1 MAEEQHEKG
10 RNYVNYFN
18 GLLTLT
24 FGQLNYTKNF
34 DAYKNPTR
42 LAFNINHEK
51 FSFDMKGT
59 IDYNGEKREVWIE
72 SKGYLEGSKLL
83 TYYKDF
89 IIKAYQTIL
98 AGKTNEDDL
107 FFFVTNV
114 PFGCSIKNLFNRS
127 FIEEV
132 LEEKKFFEYK
142 TDKKFTKFSE
152 SIFGIIFTD
161 SHINLLTEKYTIK
174 PGDNLWELW
183 RRRKNRDLGWEEYQE
198 MMLEI
203 NNNIQ
208 TTDKLPIGRTI
219 KKFY

>member
-132 LEEKKFFEYK
+132 LEEKKFL
-142 TDKKFTKFSE
+142 
-152 SIFGIIFTD
+152 SIKQIRNLPNFQNLFLGLFLQI
-161 SHINLLTEKYTIK
+161 HI
-174 PGDNLWELW
+174 
-183 RRRKNRDLGWEEYQE
+183 
-198 MMLEI
+198 
-203 NNNIQ
+203 
-208 TTDKLPIGRTI
+208 
-219 KKFY
+219 